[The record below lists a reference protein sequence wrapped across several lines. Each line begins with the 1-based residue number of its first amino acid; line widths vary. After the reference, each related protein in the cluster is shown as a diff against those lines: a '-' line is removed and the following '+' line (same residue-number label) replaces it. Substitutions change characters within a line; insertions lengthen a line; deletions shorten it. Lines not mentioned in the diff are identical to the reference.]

1 MELRDRTAVVTG
13 GGSGIGRGLALAL
26 AEAGMKVVV
35 ADIESDAAAAVAK
48 EVEAL
53 GTAALA
59 VETDVSRLDDVER
72 LAEVTYE
79 EFGAADVL
87 CNNAGVFLMG
97 PLTDMIAED
106 WRWVFDVN
114 LMGVV
119 HGVQAFLPRMRAQ
132 GGGHIV
138 NTSSVAALGGGGVYG
153 ASKAAVLSL
162 SETLHEELAGD
173 GIGVSVLC
181 PANISSR
188 ILGAQRNRPDRY
200 GRKAAEPLGT
210 DITDFGLDPLL
221 VGRHTRAAI
230 EAGQLYVFA
239 FPTGWEDHLRPRAEQ
254 RFSSIASAIGAG
266 AITEEA

>member
-35 ADIESDAAAAVAK
+35 ADIESDAASAVAK

-72 LAEVTYE
+72 LAELTYE

-97 PLTDMIAED
+97 PVSDMIAAD

-138 NTSSVAALGGGGVYG
+138 NTSSVAALGAGGVYG
-153 ASKAAVLSL
+153 ASKAAVLAL
-162 SETLHEELAGD
+162 SESLHEELAAD

-181 PANISSR
+181 PANVSSR

-210 DITDFGLDPLL
+210 DITDFGIDPVL

-239 FPTGWEDHLRPRAEQ
+239 FPTGWEDHLRPRAEE
-254 RFSSIASAIGAG
+254 RFSTIVSAIGPG
-266 AITEEA
+266 AIAEG